1 MQAGISWP
9 ACAGQ
14 YTHPYSRKRTS
25 LISATADVTDT
36 QPLSVWR
43 FRDGLAGHERQTDG
57 LLQGVRHWTTIDV
70 REVDETAARRL
81 LGEPRR
87 LHQPDLLIGAGHT
100 VHLSLLRMRL
110 RFGGKSV
117 VLMKPSLPTVL
128 FDLVL
133 VPEHDELWFT
143 ANVERTRGALCPFVD
158 SESERGRG
166 TVLLGGTNRYFHWD
180 NVAVAEQV
188 RGLVTTLP
196 DVQWTLSDSRRTPD
210 GLLNVL
216 PDSPNLTAMSWH
228 DTPQGWVIDQLA
240 KSSYA
245 WVSADSAS
253 MLYEALSAG
262 CAVGVI
268 DLPQSELNNKL
279 ERGIAALAEDGLV
292 ARSSDGFDLSGQ
304 LGQLPLRENLR
315 AGRLILERF
324 FPALLDSA

>member
-1 MQAGISWP
+1 M
-9 ACAGQ
+9 
-14 YTHPYSRKRTS
+14 
-25 LISATADVTDT
+25 
-36 QPLSVWR
+36 PLSVWR

-57 LLQGVRHWTTIDV
+57 LLQGLRHWTDV
-70 REVDETAARRL
+70 DVLEVDETRANRL

-87 LHQPDLLIGAGHT
+87 DHQPDLLIGAGHT
-100 VHLSLLRMRL
+100 VHRPLLRARW

-143 ANVERTRGALCPFVD
+143 AHVERTRGALCPFVD

-166 TVLLGGTNRYFHWD
+166 TILLGGTNRYFHWD
-180 NVAVAEQV
+180 NEAVAAQV
-188 RGLVTTLP
+188 ASLVAALP
-196 DVQWTLSDSRRTPD
+196 DVHWTLSDSRRTPA
-210 GLLNVL
+210 GLLPAL
-216 PDSPNLTAMSWH
+216 PQLPNLMAMSWH
-228 DTPQGWVIDQLA
+228 DTPQGWVIEQLA

-262 CAVGVI
+262 CAVGVL
-268 DLPQSELNNKL
+268 DLPQRERDNKL
-279 ERGIAALAEDGLV
+279 ERGIVALASDGLV
-292 ARSSDGFDLSGQ
+292 ARSSTGFDLSSQ

-324 FPALLDSA
+324 FGDRLSD